1 VDAVA
6 TATTRQATAARE
18 WSSMKFTISTSVPS
32 ASHQCVT
39 SDCQHSFGSW
49 ASNRIH
55 ELRGRL
61 CGCGVTNP
69 RRRSTR
75 QIVETEGTAS

>member
-1 VDAVA
+1 
-6 TATTRQATAARE
+6 
-18 WSSMKFTISTSVPS
+18 MSTSVPF
-32 ASHQCVT
+32 ASRQCVT

-55 ELRGRL
+55 ELRGHL
-61 CGCGVTNP
+61 CGCGVTKP

-75 QIVETEGTAS
+75 QIVDTEGTWS